1 MSGAGGGSALDLHC
15 ARCERA
21 SQGSELDRLLWCEGC
36 IAEVKARA
44 KRVGWLGGGVIAAG
58 LAAWIH
64 FVQQPSA
71 ALMGGWVGVVLAA
84 FYLCARAGTELCY
97 GVLRFRHRPRGL

>member
-1 MSGAGGGSALDLHC
+1 M
-15 ARCERA
+15 
-21 SQGSELDRLLWCEGC
+21 
-36 IAEVKARA
+36 
-44 KRVGWLGGGVIAAG
+44 AAG

-84 FYLCARAGTELCY
+84 FYLCARAGTELC
-97 GVLRFRHRPRGL
+97 LRGAALPAPAEGPLTTS